1 MRGTTPRVLLLGAA
15 LLGATGCATGEE
27 WEIWKSNPSHF
38 ASGEHLKFSMKNRE
52 GKPAEVN
59 RDDVE
64 QARQQNWFGKAI
76 TVRQEEI
83 LEQ

>member
-1 MRGTTPRVLLLGAA
+1 
-15 LLGATGCATGEE
+15 
-27 WEIWKSNPSHF
+27 
-38 ASGEHLKFSMKNRE
+38 MKNRE
-52 GKPAEVN
+52 GKPAEVS